1 MPVYR
6 DLMLAQGHMTRGLAE
21 VMDAVPGMRAAE
33 GMHAWFDLQSRA
45 TGIPHKS
52 DYGQEKITLCRHAP

>member
-33 GMHAWFDLQSRA
+33 GVHAWFDLQSRA

-52 DYGQEKITLCRHAP
+52 DL